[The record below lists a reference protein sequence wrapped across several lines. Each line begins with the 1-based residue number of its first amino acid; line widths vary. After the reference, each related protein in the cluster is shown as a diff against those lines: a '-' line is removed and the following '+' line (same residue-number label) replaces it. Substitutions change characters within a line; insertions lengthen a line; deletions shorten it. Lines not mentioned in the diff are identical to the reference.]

1 MKIRRMMRL
10 AAVIVSVA
18 LIGATVRGKDPERP
32 KLVVVLVVDQM
43 RADYVDRFGTTWHG
57 GLRRLIDQGA
67 WFTNAAYPYAN
78 TVTCA
83 GHATISTG
91 DYPATHGMI
100 DNEWWDRSTQKEVT
114 CTSDPQTP
122 LISYGADSTP
132 GKSGDSAWRL
142 ESPSFAEQ
150 LRSESR
156 GSRVVTLSLKARA
169 AISLAGHHAD
179 VVTWLDGS
187 HWATST
193 SYGPA
198 RAPAIESFIEAHPIE
213 ADFGKT
219 WTDSPVRAGASWGKR
234 EASGLSSEFPHALG
248 LPAAEPT
255 PAFYGA
261 WAGSPFSDAYLGQM
275 AESAIDSLKLGRE
288 PGIDFLGISF
298 SALDI
303 VGHQYGPQSVE
314 IRNVLAN
321 LDQTLGALFEHLD
334 RSVGR
339 ENYVVAFSADH
350 GVAPIPEAAAKNG
363 TDAGRADSSALVGAV
378 EDALARRGFG
388 KHPVAAFN
396 DSDLYFAAGVYDK
409 LKANPKAIERAMT
422 AARNIRGTAEVFRA
436 DELARAAEM
445 NPIAHAASLSY
456 FPGRSGDLIVITK
469 PFWFFDEKTKN
480 GRWSEG
486 TTHGSPYPYDQ
497 RVPILLMGAA
507 VRPARYTNTVTPA
520 DIAPTLAELCGVRI
534 APTDGHPLHIR

>member
-1 MKIRRMMRL
+1 MKTPKQLRL
-10 AAVIVSVA
+10 AAVIVSIA
-18 LIGATVRGKDPERP
+18 LICGTAPGKRLERP

-43 RADYVDRFGTTWHG
+43 RADYVERFGTTWRG

-83 GHATISTG
+83 GHGTVSTG

-100 DNEWWDRSTQKEVT
+100 NNEWWDRSTQKEVT
-114 CTSDPQTP
+114 CTSDPETS
-122 LISYGADSTP
+122 LISYGSELKP

-142 ESPSFAEQ
+142 AAPSFAEQ
-150 LRSESR
+150 LRAQSR

-193 SYGPA
+193 TYGPT
-198 RAPAIESFIEAHPIE
+198 RVPAIQAFIKAHPIE

-219 WTDSPVRAGASWGKR
+219 WTDSPMRGGTGLGNR
-234 EASGLSSEFPHALG
+234 EASTLSSEFPHALG
-248 LPAAEPT
+248 PSAAEPT
-255 PAFYGA
+255 SAFYRA
-261 WAGSPFSDAYLGQM
+261 WAGSPFSDAYLAQM
-275 AESAIDSLKLGRE
+275 AESAVDSLELGRKS
-288 PGIDFLGISF
+288 GIDFLGIGF

-303 VGHQYGPQSVE
+303 VGHQYGPQSAEV
-314 IRNVLAN
+314 RNVLAQ
-321 LDQTLGALFEHLD
+321 LDETLGALLEHLD

-339 ENYVVAFSADH
+339 DNYVVALSADH
-350 GVAPIPEAAAKNG
+350 GVAPIPEVAAKNG
-363 TDAGRADSSALVGAV
+363 TDAGRAAASALVGAV
-378 EDALARRGFG
+378 EKALAPFAIG
-388 KHPVAAFN
+388 KHPVATFD
-396 DSDLYFAAGVYDK
+396 DSDLYFTTGVYDK
-409 LKANPKAIERAMT
+409 LKANPKAMEAAMT
-422 AARNIRGTAEVFRA
+422 AVRRIRGTAEVFRG
-436 DELARAAEM
+436 DELAKAGEI

-469 PFWFFDEKTKN
+469 PFWFFDEKKN
-480 GRWSEG
+480 GTWSEG

-507 VRPARYTNTVTPA
+507 VRPGRYSNTVTPA
-520 DIAPTLAELCGVRI
+520 DIAPMLAELCGV
-534 APTDGHPLHIR
+534 AMVHTDGHSLPTR